1 MCKGGICESK
11 DNGLSQ
17 LGPSNTSQRSYI
29 YKYSVEPALAEKCY
43 ISGAHPLLSVL
54 GAWDFSQNI
63 GSVNISWTVKVEL

>member
-54 GAWDFSQNI
+54 GA
-63 GSVNISWTVKVEL
+63 